1 MEKAAFSVA
10 VKVGETEL
18 KQQMSNDLI
27 FLIHFG
33 YAVCHC
39 MHVCGT
45 ACLRM
50 LCNIVMTTMHFT
62 LS

>member
-10 VKVGETEL
+10 VKVGETKF
-18 KQQMSNDLI
+18 KQQMSNNLI
-27 FLIHFG
+27 SSIHFG

-39 MHVCGT
+39 MHVSGT
-45 ACLRM
+45 ACLKM
-50 LCNIVMTTMHFT
+50 LCNIVMTTMHFI